1 MRMAPQHTFQV
12 LTKRPERMRELLT
25 RAPEMPRDVLP
36 NVWLGVSVEDQ
47 ETADERIP
55 LLLRT
60 PAAVRFLSCE
70 PLLGAIDLRGH
81 LEGHCTLHDFA
92 SGFCVQRDHPD
103 VQRLGW
109 VIVGGESG
117 RHGRPFDIAW
127 ARSIMAQCRA
137 ANVPVLIKQLGVD
150 PRWNGISS
158 PEEPGWPTGILRN
171 DTGEGNWRPMLR
183 DRKGGNM
190 AEWPED
196 LRVREYP
203 GSGRRICPL
212 PSPPPAT

>member
-1 MRMAPQHTFQV
+1 
-12 LTKRPERMRELLT
+12 
-25 RAPEMPRDVLP
+25 
-36 NVWLGVSVEDQ
+36 
-47 ETADERIP
+47 
-55 LLLRT
+55 
-60 PAAVRFLSCE
+60 
-70 PLLGAIDLRGH
+70 
-81 LEGHCTLHDFA
+81 
-92 SGFCVQRDHPD
+92 
-103 VQRLGW
+103 
-109 VIVGGESG
+109 
-117 RHGRPFDIAW
+117 
-127 ARSIMAQCRA
+127 MAQCRA

-203 GSGRRICPL
+203 G
-212 PSPPPAT
+212 